1 MEKFSPFLIL
11 SRLWHHA
18 FSSATAIAG
27 LMASILAFHGT
38 ARVVLEVISLYY
50 LFTRFYL
57 LFYDWLTTRYQVTD
71 TGLILRKGFITR
83 RQIHVAWKDIKS
95 VSESADPILRWKH
108 LSSATLSQMTD
119 STGEIKLYAIPY
131 TQLERIKKL
140 VGESIS
146 SKATNLSKDE
156 NRPKTESTS
165 NGTDAL
171 PAQDSSVESSV
182 VEDSAKNKAKSQRI
196 TRKLRLGDYFLIGF
210 TYAQFI
216 I

>member
-119 STGEIKLYAIPY
+119 STG
-131 TQLERIKKL
+131 
-140 VGESIS
+140 
-146 SKATNLSKDE
+146 
-156 NRPKTESTS
+156 
-165 NGTDAL
+165 
-171 PAQDSSVESSV
+171 
-182 VEDSAKNKAKSQRI
+182 
-196 TRKLRLGDYFLIGF
+196 
-210 TYAQFI
+210 
-216 I
+216 